1 MDAQVRMGAERVV
14 PLARLRGQVRPVL
27 LAGSMGYV
35 NRALKA
41 AEPHRPELRL
51 RGIALVPLVLSDEN
65 PEARLQLL
73 KAQFR
78 CGRPRVKW
86 GSQSWC
92 SCPDLLCEP
101 VRTCCSQG
109 YLAVLTH

>member
-92 SCPDLLCEP
+92 SCPDLLCEL